1 MGNKGNITN
10 RVHGSLLRGMQP
22 LQKFVDNGNKPGK
35 FIGGSLEIFG
45 REHIQRDLRYAQ
57 IGAPA
62 QKVNDAL
69 GSCRVPLTGAQPPL
83 CGPTPVAVHQ
93 HTDVCRKHLRG

>member
-1 MGNKGNITN
+1 MASAIANRDIHAHPRQGRGLCYNPLQGVAKLVGNKGNITN

-45 REHIQRDLRYAQ
+45 REHI
-57 IGAPA
+57 
-62 QKVNDAL
+62 
-69 GSCRVPLTGAQPPL
+69 
-83 CGPTPVAVHQ
+83 
-93 HTDVCRKHLRG
+93 